1 MANILGNETGIK
13 QPKIDISSS
22 TPMVCPNCGYDVF
35 ISGTKMRKLSR
46 IATGTPQDMI
56 IPFDILLCGE
66 CGEVNQELLPT
77 EVRALEHKDKLETE
91 SKEEKGNGG
100 KIII

>member
-1 MANILGNETGIK
+1 MANIIGNEPIK

-22 TPMVCPNCGYDVF
+22 TPMVCPECGYDVF

-46 IATGTPQDMI
+46 LAAGTPQDMI
-56 IPFDILLCGE
+56 IPFDVLLCGQ
-66 CGEVNQELLPT
+66 CGEVNDELLPT
-77 EVRALEHKDKLETE
+77 EVKALEHKDKLEKET
-91 SKEEKGNGG
+91 KEEGNGG